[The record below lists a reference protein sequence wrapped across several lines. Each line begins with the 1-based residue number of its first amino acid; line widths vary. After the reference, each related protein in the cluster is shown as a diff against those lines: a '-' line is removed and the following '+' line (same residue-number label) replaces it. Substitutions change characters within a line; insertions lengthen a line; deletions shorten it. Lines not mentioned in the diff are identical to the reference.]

1 MDPSKFRSETDSV
14 LEGCARNLEL
24 VSEKVAN
31 SLSVFPGFLNMETV
45 QAIEIEPF
53 KDGPDRGCVVI
64 CPAGHLYEF
73 VLEILSG
80 PDSVGGYQHSDN
92 LKELD
97 LSNIEKIVYLERGI
111 ELMLCLDNNS
121 VVS

>member
-1 MDPSKFRSETDSV
+1 MDPLKFRFETDSV
-14 LEGCARNLEL
+14 LEGCARNLES

-64 CPAGHLYEF
+64 CPDGHLYEF

-111 ELMLCLDNNS
+111 QLMLCLDDKS
-121 VVS
+121 VGS

>member
-1 MDPSKFRSETDSV
+1 MDPLKFRFETDSV
-14 LEGCARNLEL
+14 LEGCARNLES

-64 CPAGHLYEF
+64 CPDGHLYEF

-111 ELMLCLDNNS
+111 HLMLCLDDKS
-121 VVS
+121 IGS

>member
-24 VSEKVAN
+24 ISEKVAN

-64 CPAGHLYEF
+64 CPDGHLYEF

-80 PDSVGGYQHSDN
+80 PESVGGYQHSDN

-111 ELMLCLDNNS
+111 ELMLCLDDKAVGS
-121 VVS
+121 

>member
-24 VSEKVAN
+24 ISEKVAN

-64 CPAGHLYEF
+64 CPNGHLYEF

-111 ELMLCLDNNS
+111 QLMLCLDDKAVGS
-121 VVS
+121 

>member
-1 MDPSKFRSETDSV
+1 MDPLKFRSETDSV

-24 VSEKVAN
+24 ISEKVAN

-64 CPAGHLYEF
+64 CPDGHLYEF

-80 PDSVGGYQHSDN
+80 PESVGGYQHSDN

-111 ELMLCLDNNS
+111 ELMLCLDDKAVGS
-121 VVS
+121 

>member
-53 KDGPDRGCVVI
+53 IDGPDRGCVVI
-64 CPAGHLYEF
+64 CPDGHLYEF

-80 PDSVGGYQHSDN
+80 PESVGGYQHSDN

-111 ELMLCLDNNS
+111 ELMLCLDDKS
-121 VVS
+121 VGS

>member
-53 KDGPDRGCVVI
+53 KDGPHRGCVVI
-64 CPAGHLYEF
+64 CPDGHLYEF

-111 ELMLCLDNNS
+111 ELMLCLDDKS
-121 VVS
+121 VGS

>member
-14 LEGCARNLEL
+14 LEECAKKLEL

-64 CPAGHLYEF
+64 CPDGHLYEF

-111 ELMLCLDNNS
+111 QLMLCLDDKAVGS
-121 VVS
+121 

>member
-24 VSEKVAN
+24 VSENVAN

-64 CPAGHLYEF
+64 CPDGHLYEF

-111 ELMLCLDNNS
+111 ELMLCLDDKS
-121 VVS
+121 VGS

>member
-24 VSEKVAN
+24 ISEKVAN

-64 CPAGHLYEF
+64 CPDGHLYEF

-111 ELMLCLDNNS
+111 QLMLCLDDKA
-121 VVS
+121 VGP

>member
-14 LEGCARNLEL
+14 LEECARNLEL

-31 SLSVFPGFLNMETV
+31 FLSVFPGFLNMETV

-53 KDGPDRGCVVI
+53 IDGPDRGCVVI
-64 CPAGHLYEF
+64 CPDGHLYEF

-80 PDSVGGYQHSDN
+80 PESVGGYQHSDN

-111 ELMLCLDNNS
+111 ELMLCLDDKS
-121 VVS
+121 VAS

>member
-53 KDGPDRGCVVI
+53 IDGPDRGCVVI
-64 CPAGHLYEF
+64 CPDGHLYEF

-80 PDSVGGYQHSDN
+80 PESVGGYQHSDN

-111 ELMLCLDNNS
+111 ELMLCLDDKAVGS
-121 VVS
+121 

>member
-53 KDGPDRGCVVI
+53 IDGPDRGCVVI
-64 CPAGHLYEF
+64 CPDGHLYEF

-80 PDSVGGYQHSDN
+80 PESVGGYQHSDN

-111 ELMLCLDNNS
+111 QLMLCLDDKAVGS
-121 VVS
+121 

>member
-14 LEGCARNLEL
+14 LEKCARNLEL

-53 KDGPDRGCVVI
+53 IGGQDRGCVVI
-64 CPAGHLYEF
+64 CPDGHLYEF

-111 ELMLCLDNNS
+111 ELMLCLDDKS
-121 VVS
+121 VGS

>member
-64 CPAGHLYEF
+64 CPDGHLYEF

-111 ELMLCLDNNS
+111 QLMLCLDDKS
-121 VVS
+121 VGS

>member
-24 VSEKVAN
+24 ISEKVAN
-31 SLSVFPGFLNMETV
+31 SLSVFPGVLNMETV

-64 CPAGHLYEF
+64 CPDGHLYEF

-80 PDSVGGYQHSDN
+80 PESVGGYQHSDN

-111 ELMLCLDNNS
+111 QLMLCLDDKS
-121 VVS
+121 VAS

>member
-24 VSEKVAN
+24 ISEKVAN

-64 CPAGHLYEF
+64 CPDGHLYEF

-80 PDSVGGYQHSDN
+80 PDSVGGYQLSDN
-92 LKELD
+92 LKD
-97 LSNIEKIVYLERGI
+97 LYRCG
-111 ELMLCLDNNS
+111 
-121 VVS
+121 

>member
-24 VSEKVAN
+24 ISEKVAN

-64 CPAGHLYEF
+64 CPDGHLYEF

-80 PDSVGGYQHSDN
+80 PESVGGYQHSDN
-92 LKELD
+92 LKELH

-111 ELMLCLDNNS
+111 QLMLCLDDKAVGS
-121 VVS
+121 

>member
-24 VSEKVAN
+24 ISEKVAN

-64 CPAGHLYEF
+64 CPDGHLYEF

-111 ELMLCLDNNS
+111 QLMLRLDDKAVGS
-121 VVS
+121 

>member
-64 CPAGHLYEF
+64 CPDGHLYEF

-80 PDSVGGYQHSDN
+80 PESVGGYQHSDN

-111 ELMLCLDNNS
+111 ELMLCLDDKS
-121 VVS
+121 VGS

>member
-64 CPAGHLYEF
+64 CPDGHLYEF

-111 ELMLCLDNNS
+111 ELMLCLDDKS
-121 VVS
+121 VAS

>member
-14 LEGCARNLEL
+14 LEGCARSLEL
-24 VSEKVAN
+24 ISEKVAN

-64 CPAGHLYEF
+64 CPDGHLYEF

-80 PDSVGGYQHSDN
+80 PESVGGYQHSDN

-111 ELMLCLDNNS
+111 QLMLCLDDKAVGS
-121 VVS
+121 

>member
-64 CPAGHLYEF
+64 CPDGHLYEF

-111 ELMLCLDNNS
+111 ELMLCLDDKS
-121 VVS
+121 VGS

>member
-14 LEGCARNLEL
+14 LEKCARNLEL

-53 KDGPDRGCVVI
+53 LGGPDRGCVVI
-64 CPAGHLYEF
+64 CPDGHLYEF

-111 ELMLCLDNNS
+111 QLMLCLDDKAVGS
-121 VVS
+121 

>member
-14 LEGCARNLEL
+14 LEECAKKLEL

-31 SLSVFPGFLNMETV
+31 SLLVFPGFLNMETV
-45 QAIEIEPF
+45 QAIEIEPYM
-53 KDGPDRGCVVI
+53 DGPDRGCVVV
-64 CPAGHLYEF
+64 CPDGHLYEF

-111 ELMLCLDNNS
+111 ELMLCLDDKS
-121 VVS
+121 VAS

>member
-24 VSEKVAN
+24 ISEKVAN

-64 CPAGHLYEF
+64 CPDGHLYEF

-111 ELMLCLDNNS
+111 ELMLCLDDKS
-121 VVS
+121 VAS

>member
-64 CPAGHLYEF
+64 CPDGHLYEF

-80 PDSVGGYQHSDN
+80 PESVGGYQHSDN

-111 ELMLCLDNNS
+111 QLMLCLDDKS
-121 VVS
+121 VGS

>member
-64 CPAGHLYEF
+64 CPDGHLYEF

-92 LKELD
+92 LKYLD
-97 LSNIEKIVYLERGI
+97 LSNIEKFVYLERGI
-111 ELMLCLDNNS
+111 QLMLCLDDKAVGS
-121 VVS
+121 

>member
-24 VSEKVAN
+24 VSEKVAS

-64 CPAGHLYEF
+64 CPDGRLYEF

-80 PDSVGGYQHSDN
+80 PESVGGYQHSDN

-111 ELMLCLDNNS
+111 ELMLCLDDKS
-121 VVS
+121 VGF

>member
-1 MDPSKFRSETDSV
+1 MDPLKFRSETDSV
-14 LEGCARNLEL
+14 LEECAKKLEL

-45 QAIEIEPF
+45 QAIEIEPYM
-53 KDGPDRGCVVI
+53 DGPDRGCVVV
-64 CPAGHLYEF
+64 CPDGHLYEF

-111 ELMLCLDNNS
+111 QLMLCLDDKAVGS
-121 VVS
+121 

>member
-64 CPAGHLYEF
+64 CPDGHLYEF

-80 PDSVGGYQHSDN
+80 PESVGGYQHSDN

-111 ELMLCLDNNS
+111 ELMLCLDDKS
-121 VVS
+121 VAS

>member
-24 VSEKVAN
+24 ISEKGAN

-64 CPAGHLYEF
+64 CPDGHLYEF

-111 ELMLCLDNNS
+111 ELMLCLDNKS
-121 VVS
+121 VGS

>member
-14 LEGCARNLEL
+14 LEECAKKLEL
-24 VSEKVAN
+24 VSERVAN
-31 SLSVFPGFLNMETV
+31 SLSMFPGFLNMETV
-45 QAIEIEPF
+45 QAIEIEPYM
-53 KDGPDRGCVVI
+53 DGPDRGCVVV
-64 CPAGHLYEF
+64 CPDGHLYEF

-80 PDSVGGYQHSDN
+80 PESVGGYQHSDN

-111 ELMLCLDNNS
+111 ELMLCLDDKS
-121 VVS
+121 VGS

>member
-14 LEGCARNLEL
+14 LEECAKKLEL

-64 CPAGHLYEF
+64 CPDGHLYEF

-80 PDSVGGYQHSDN
+80 PESVGGYQHSDN

-111 ELMLCLDNNS
+111 ELMLCLDDKS
-121 VVS
+121 VAS

>member
-24 VSEKVAN
+24 ISEKVAN
-31 SLSVFPGFLNMETV
+31 SLAGVPGFLNMETG

-64 CPAGHLYEF
+64 CPDGHLYEF

-111 ELMLCLDNNS
+111 QLMLCLDDKAVGS
-121 VVS
+121 

>member
-24 VSEKVAN
+24 ISEKVAN

-64 CPAGHLYEF
+64 CPDGHLYEF

-80 PDSVGGYQHSDN
+80 PESVGGYQHSDN

-111 ELMLCLDNNS
+111 ELMLCLDDKS
-121 VVS
+121 VAS

>member
-14 LEGCARNLEL
+14 LEGCARNLESL
-24 VSEKVAN
+24 SEKVAN

-64 CPAGHLYEF
+64 CPDGHLYEF

-111 ELMLCLDNNS
+111 QLMLCLDDKAVGS
-121 VVS
+121 

>member
-64 CPAGHLYEF
+64 CPDGHLYEF

-111 ELMLCLDNNS
+111 ELMLCLDDKS
-121 VVS
+121 VGA

>member
-64 CPAGHLYEF
+64 CPDGHLYEF

-80 PDSVGGYQHSDN
+80 PESVGGYQHSDN

-111 ELMLCLDNNS
+111 QLMLCLDDKAVGS
-121 VVS
+121 